1 MTAADPS
8 GPAEA
13 SVRSGPRIRGSVLA
27 GTVVVALFFGGLGGW
42 AAVAPLAGAALAPG
56 VVSPEGSRKTV
67 QHLEGGIIGRILVDD
82 GDLVAAGD
90 PLIVLADT
98 QARAAA
104 QMLAT
109 QYQHLAATYARL
121 SAEQAGAA
129 RLAFPDWLSR
139 AVAQSGN
146 GDILSAE
153 RTLFA
158 SRRQA
163 RQAQRDILRQRI
175 AQLGEQIVGLTAQIE
190 AQTTQLALIGEEAA
204 AVEQLLAQGLE
215 RRPRLLALQRSAAE
229 IAGARARNHAAI
241 AEAEQAIGAAELEII
256 DVDTRHL
263 DEVAGQLIA
272 VQSELSSVGERLR
285 AAEDVL
291 ARTIIAAPVAG
302 TVVGLRFRT
311 PGGVI
316 TAGAAILDIVPD
328 EDDLLIDARVSPLDI
343 DAVHLG
349 LPAQVHLSAY
359 RQRVLPRIDGV
370 VRQLSADRLTDE
382 TTGEAY
388 FLARVEVDRETLA
401 GLDADIALLPGMP
414 AEVMIMTTPR
424 TALDYLLGPV
434 LDSFRR
440 SFREG

>member
-13 SVRSGPRIRGSVLA
+13 AGRSGPRIRGSVLA
-27 GTVVVALFFGGLGGW
+27 GAIVVALFFGGLGGW
-42 AAVAPLAGAALAPG
+42 AAFAPLAGAALAPG

-82 GDLVAAGD
+82 GDVVAAGD
-90 PLIVLADT
+90 PLVVLADT

-104 QMLAT
+104 QMLTT

-121 SAEQAGAA
+121 SAEQAAA
-129 RLAFPDWLSR
+129 ERLAFPAWLSR
-139 AVAQSGN
+139 VVAQNGN
-146 GDILSAE
+146 GDILAAE

-158 SRRQA
+158 SRQEA

-175 AQLGEQIVGLTAQIE
+175 AQLGEQIVGLTAQID
-190 AQTTQLALIGEEAA
+190 AQTTQLALIGEEVA
-204 AVEQLLAQGLE
+204 AVERLVAQGLE
-215 RRPRLLALQRSAAE
+215 RRPRLLALQRSEAE
-229 IAGARARNHAAI
+229 IAGARARNRAAI

-256 DVDTRHL
+256 GVDTHHL

-343 DAVHLG
+343 DDVHLG

-382 TTGEAY
+382 ATGEAY
-388 FLARVEVDRETLA
+388 FLARVEVDRDTLA

-414 AEVMIMTTPR
+414 ADVMIMTTPR

-440 SFREG
+440 SFRES